1 MEKRPTSFEDLPLVL
16 TIKDVAAL
24 LNIGYNS
31 AYELVRSDQVKCVK
45 IGNQYRIL
53 KHELQQ
59 FLGVPDLP
67 PQPELPTIGSLRRR
81 KGRRSVG

>member
-1 MEKRPTSFEDLPLVL
+1 MEERPTSFDDLPLVL

-24 LNIGYNS
+24 LGIGYNS
-31 AYELVRSDQVKCVK
+31 AYELVRSGQVKCVK

-59 FLGVPDLP
+59 FLGVPELSSP
-67 PQPELPTIGSLRRR
+67 PELPTIGSLRHRR
-81 KGRRSVG
+81 GRQSAI